1 MRFSLHTPG
10 GQYLRDISH
19 DTGGFSRSPADARK
33 EAAAEAEHT
42 GRSVTLWEDGSPA
55 ATFHPSLDAR
65 AHCYAL
71 GRGRSA
77 PNEEDFATA
86 QMFPRD

>member
-1 MRFSLHTPG
+1 MRFSLHTPT

-19 DTGGFSRSPADARK
+19 DAGGFSRSPAAARE
-33 EAAAEAEHT
+33 EAAAEAELT
-42 GRSVTLWEDGSPA
+42 GRSVALWENDSPSD
-55 ATFHPSLDAR
+55 TFHPSLDAR
-65 AHCYAL
+65 ARMYAI

-86 QMFPRD
+86 RMFPRD